1 MGRRYR
7 IALFLLI
14 VSVFIVGAKKIS
26 SESVQDDERHRRCS
40 ACKAIQNAVQ
50 EDAVAR
56 LKDKPNWSA
65 ARRRRAIFMSIEE
78 SCVNLNGFVSVGAGK
93 EQRYMRLSDA
103 VGSGGSMAG
112 LNLKVDDQLKD
123 VCAKVGKQWRPFIV
137 DQLANAKRPSD
148 VDLSEICE
156 DVCDW
161 VD

>member
-1 MGRRYR
+1 MGR
-7 IALFLLI
+7 ISLFLLI
-14 VSVFIVGAKKIS
+14 VSVFVVGAKRKIS
-26 SESVQDDERHRRCS
+26 SEVQDDERHRRCS